1 MSDSPQYPP
10 PPEGSVPP
18 PTTEQPAAP
27 AGGAYDPQPGY
38 GAPPPPPAGGYAPYP
53 TGGDTGLVS
62 GVGQP
67 GDLFPRFLARA
78 IDNILLGIVTYLIN
92 QVVARSIFDVNN
104 TNMSLDSTLGKVY
117 VASAISGVISG
128 ALALAYFG
136 LLESRKGQTVGKM
149 ALGLRTQGPD
159 GALPTLEQAIRRNFW
174 EALSVLAVIPF
185 VGGLIGELATLV
197 IVIVIAVTVGNSQIK
212 QGWHDRFAGGTR
224 VLKSR

>member
-10 PPEGSVPP
+10 PEGSTPP

-27 AGGAYDPQPGY
+27 AGGSYGTQPGY
-38 GAPPPPPAGGYAPYP
+38 GPPPPPPSGGYTPYP
-53 TGGDTGLVS
+53 TGGDTGPVS
-62 GVGQP
+62 GAGQP
-67 GDLFPRFLARA
+67 ADLFPRFLARA
-78 IDNILLGIVTYLIN
+78 IDNILLGIVTFLIN
-92 QVVARSIFDVNN
+92 QVIIRSIFDVNN
-104 TNMSLDSTLGKVY
+104 TNMSVESTLGKVY

-136 LLESRKGQTVGKM
+136 LLESRKGQTLGKM

-159 GALPTLEQAIRRNFW
+159 GGLPTLEQAIRRNFW

-197 IVIVIAVTVGNSQIK
+197 IVIVIAVTVGNSQVK

-224 VLKSR
+224 VLKTR